1 MNGPQFK
8 QRVATLISE
17 RDLLSTRLSKS
28 ALIKRVWPSDANFIL
43 VECMDADAVIAAAR
57 SVKLVIRDQRSQPHL
72 ANCLRISVGT
82 PDQNTRLVS
91 ALTQKKGAAA

>member
-1 MNGPQFK
+1 
-8 QRVATLISE
+8 
-17 RDLLSTRLSKS
+17 
-28 ALIKRVWPSDANFIL
+28 
-43 VECMDADAVIAAAR
+43 MDADAVIAAAR

-91 ALTQKKGAAA
+91 ALTQEKGAAA